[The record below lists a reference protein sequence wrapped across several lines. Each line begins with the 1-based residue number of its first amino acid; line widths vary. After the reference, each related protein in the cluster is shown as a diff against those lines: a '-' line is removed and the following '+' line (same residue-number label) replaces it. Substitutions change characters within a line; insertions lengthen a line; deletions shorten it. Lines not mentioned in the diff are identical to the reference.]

1 MTPNFPS
8 PSSAL
13 SRRSLLSSTAVAA
26 LAVTGGLP
34 LLTAC
39 GSSGGGG
46 KNEGTTTGKKLK
58 DLLPAHVASDLV
70 APDFPSENGS
80 AAGFITALPT
90 DKLAVSVPK
99 KLGKGGRFTLMS
111 PIYGTAPK
119 AGNPYWTAMDE
130 GAGVQ
135 VKWQNQDGATYGQ
148 KLGAVLASS
157 SIPDAVVI
165 PGWELNGKIPSAI
178 ANKFADLGPYLT
190 GDKVKDYPNLAAIP
204 TAAWQRAVFGG
215 KLRGLPMPAADT
227 PNIAA
232 LYRADLFQEKGI
244 SPPSSTKEFF
254 DLCKELNAPKSKVWA
269 CGDMTWAAF
278 VFFGVLPEK
287 PHYWRLDGD
296 KLVNRYETPE
306 YLEAL
311 DWSRSL
317 YSAGFVHPDAK
328 SESGDIGNLFAGGKV
343 MMYNADISD
352 WYGKTAVQRVENK
365 KFSMAAM
372 DYFAHDGGKP
382 TLYAAAPSNMWCFAS
397 KKASPDTI
405 REILALANFS
415 AAPYGSKE
423 QRLRQ
428 FGVEGVHHTLKE
440 GVLTKTGQGNNE
452 VFGTYEY
459 IASPAPFLAYPD
471 QPDVVKGMT
480 EWQRRMGAHLKKPL
494 FYGMQIQEPTRYT
507 ELNSQFEDLEK
518 DIVRGRKKI
527 GDMQRAV
534 SDWKSGGGDKLRDWY
549 RKLLDETGAQAG

>member
-8 PSSAL
+8 SRSAL

-26 LAVTGGLP
+26 VAVAGGMP

-39 GSSGGGG
+39 GGSGGS
-46 KNEGTTTGKKLK
+46 KNEGTTTGRKLK
-58 DLLPAHVASDLV
+58 DLLPAYTASALV
-70 APDFPSENGS
+70 TPDFPSRNGS
-80 AAGFITALPT
+80 AAGFTTALPV
-90 DKLAVSVPK
+90 DELVVSVPK
-99 KLGKGGRFTLMS
+99 KLGRGSELTVMA
-111 PIYGTAPK
+111 PNYGTPPK
-119 AGNPYWTAMDE
+119 TGNPYWTAMDE
-130 GAGVQ
+130 GAGVR
-135 VKWQNQDGATYGQ
+135 VKWQNQDGASYGQ

-157 SIPDAVVI
+157 SLPDAVVI
-165 PGWELNGKIPSAI
+165 PGWELMGKIPSAI
-178 ANKFADLGPYLT
+178 SNKFADLGPYLS

-204 TAAWQRAVFGG
+204 TPAWRRSVFGG
-215 KLRGLPMPAADT
+215 KLRGLPMPGADT

-232 LYRADLFQEKGI
+232 FYRADLFDEKGLTA
-244 SPPSSTKEFF
+244 PKSTQEFF
-254 DLCKELNAPKSKVWA
+254 DLCKELNAPKSRVWA
-269 CGDMTWAAF
+269 CGDMTWAAHA
-278 VFFGVLPEK
+278 FFGVLPEK
-287 PHYWRLDGD
+287 PHYWQLVDG

-306 YLEAL
+306 FLEAL

-343 MMYNADISD
+343 LMYNADLSD
-352 WYGKTAVQRVENK
+352 WYGKTAVQRVEDK
-365 KFSMAAM
+365 KFAMAAM

-382 TLYAAAPSNMWCFAS
+382 TLYTAAPSHMWCFVNEKADD
-397 KKASPDTI
+397 KKVRDV
-405 REILALANFS
+405 LALANFT

-428 FGVEGVHHTLKE
+428 FGVEGVHHTLE
-440 GVLTKTGQGNNE
+440 DGVLTKNGKGNDE

-459 IASPAPFLAYPD
+459 IASSAPFIAYPD
-471 QPDVVKGMT
+471 QPDVVEGMT
-480 EWQRRMGAHLKKPL
+480 GWQQRMGAHLRKPL
-494 FYGMQIQEPTRYT
+494 FYGMQIQEPNRYT

-534 SDWKSGGGDKLRDWY
+534 SDWKSGGGDELRDWY
-549 RKLLDETGAQAG
+549 KKLLDETGSSAT

>member
-13 SRRSLLSSTAVAA
+13 SRRDLLSSTAVAA
-26 LAVTGGLP
+26 LAVTGGMP
-34 LLTAC
+34 LLAAC
-39 GSSGGGG
+39 GSSGGA

-58 DLLPAHVASDLV
+58 DLLPTHVASALV

-90 DKLAVSVPK
+90 DRLAVSVPK
-99 KLGKGGRFTLMS
+99 KLGKGGELTIMS

-130 GAGVQ
+130 GAGVR

-157 SIPDAVVI
+157 SIPDAVVV
-165 PGWELNGKIPSAI
+165 PGWELMGKIPSAVT
-178 ANKFADLGPYLT
+178 NKFADLGPYLT

-227 PNIAA
+227 PNIAP
-232 LYRADLFQEKGI
+232 LYRADLFQERGL
-244 SPPSSTKEFF
+244 SAPSSTKEFF
-254 DLCKELNAPKSKVWA
+254 DLCKELNAPRSKVWA

-278 VFFGVLPEK
+278 NFFGVLPEK
-287 PHYWRLDGD
+287 PHYWQLDGD
-296 KLVNRYETPE
+296 RLVNRYETPE
-306 YLEAL
+306 YLAAL

-317 YSAGFVHPDAK
+317 YSAGFVHPDAR

-382 TLYAAAPSNMWCFAS
+382 TLYAAAPSNMWCFVN
-397 KKASPDTI
+397 KKADADTV
-405 REILALANFS
+405 RDLLALANFS

-428 FGVEGVHHTLKE
+428 FGVEGVHHTLEE
-440 GVLTKTGQGNNE
+440 GVLTKNGKGNNE

-459 IASPAPFLAYPD
+459 IASPAAFLTYPD

-480 EWQRRMGAHLKKPL
+480 EWQRRMGAFLEKPL

-549 RKLLDETGAQAG
+549 RKLLDETGTSAG